1 MDVPFS
7 LHEMA
12 FPLKQNSFPP
22 SSLRADVMADVR
34 AAFHD
39 PSYTPPVT
47 PAVAME
53 VMAMA
58 RRPNVSLDDLA
69 LLCERDPLVA
79 ARALRIA
86 QSAHFSRGSRIM
98 SLKDAIV
105 RVGVQTLA
113 DLFLAETMTARVF
126 RVPGYDPVM
135 ASLRRHSAMTAHIAR
150 ALAAPMSLRE
160 QVYLCALL
168 HDVGIAAAAYVIGTR
183 VPFHIAWPV
192 ILQTHGEAGQAVC
205 RAWKLPAEIEI
216 VATYHH
222 GGRVGVTLHPGACVV
237 IVAEWIANEIGFG
250 LEGDTRSARPETE
263 LRLLGIDDAAIQAVT
278 LDARNAAARM
288 A

>member
-1 MDVPFS
+1 
-7 LHEMA
+7 
-12 FPLKQNSFPP
+12 
-22 SSLRADVMADVR
+22 MADVR

-47 PAVAME
+47 PVVAME

-69 LLCERDPLVA
+69 QLCERDPLVA

-86 QSAHFSRGSRIM
+86 QSAYFSRGSRIT

-113 DLFLAETMTARVF
+113 DLFLSETMTTRVF
-126 RVPGYDPVM
+126 RAPGYDAVM

-150 ALAAPMSLRE
+150 ALAAPMSLYRE

-168 HDVGIAAAAYVIGTR
+168 HDVGIAASAYLIGTR
-183 VPFHIAWPV
+183 VPFGVAWPV
-192 ILQTHGEAGQAVC
+192 ILETHAEAGQAVC

-222 GGRVGVTLHPGACVV
+222 SGRVGGTLHPGACVV
-237 IVAEWIANEIGFG
+237 IVAEWIASEIGFG
-250 LEGDTRSARPETE
+250 LEGDSRVARPETE
-263 LRLLGIDDAAIQAVT
+263 LRLLGIDDVTIQTIVA
-278 LDARNAAARM
+278 DARNAATRM